1 MLTAG
6 SCWGCLHQSLQ
17 GQLDEERRSRQE
29 EKDALSTELSFV
41 KEELRSLQD
50 EGRELK
56 RRALDAED
64 ELAKAKAVVTNVTL
78 EAKVA
83 NRRNVNI
90 IKDLKSQLKREAAKF
105 DQAQVRPSSRLPPC
119 LPCFHSRAD
128 AA

>member
-1 MLTAG
+1 M
-6 SCWGCLHQSLQ
+6 
-17 GQLDEERRSRQE
+17 
-29 EKDALSTELSFV
+29 
-41 KEELRSLQD
+41 KEELRSLQE

-105 DQAQVRPSSRLPPC
+105 DQAQVRPSVHLETSLPAVLAEPC
-119 LPCFHSRAD
+119 
-128 AA
+128 